1 MARRNATGEHR
12 SQLPGNSRRVAR
24 NDDLF
29 SAAGMRRS
37 RDACDLMFFGRRN
50 AMLEQFERI
59 MLTDESRGGELSNAA
74 RFLLRSP
81 KLGT

>member
-1 MARRNATGEHR
+1 MPQENIEVNFRATLEEVG
-12 SQLPGNSRRVAR
+12 R

-37 RDACDLMFFGRRN
+37 RDACELVFFGRRN

-59 MLTDESRGGELSNAA
+59 MRHQE
-74 RFLLRSP
+74 
-81 KLGT
+81 

>member
-1 MARRNATGEHR
+1 MPQENTEVNFRQILDEC
-12 SQLPGNSRRVAR
+12 AR

-50 AMLEQFERI
+50 AMLEQFERN
-59 MLTDESRGGELSNAA
+59 MLTQE
-74 RFLLRSP
+74 
-81 KLGT
+81 

>member
-1 MARRNATGEHR
+1 MPQENTEVNFRAILEEVG
-12 SQLPGNSRRVAR
+12 R

-50 AMLEQFERI
+50 AMLEQFERN
-59 MLTDESRGGELSNAA
+59 MLTQE
-74 RFLLRSP
+74 
-81 KLGT
+81 